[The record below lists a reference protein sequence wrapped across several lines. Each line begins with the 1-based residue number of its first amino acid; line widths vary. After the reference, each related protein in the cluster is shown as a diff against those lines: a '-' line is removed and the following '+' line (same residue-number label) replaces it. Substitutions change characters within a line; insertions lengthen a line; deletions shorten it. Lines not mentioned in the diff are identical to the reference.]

1 MSKSYNKKRVT
12 IIMLSISPLPLSAY
26 DTVDSAWVILLMRMY
41 AHLFSNPL
49 GQFDID
55 VNNNAT
61 PRKIPYDVVPDKI
74 PTGSQNGPTYGFN
87 LGYSDNNQGY
97 NPRLRE

>member
-1 MSKSYNKKRVT
+1 
-12 IIMLSISPLPLSAY
+12 MLSISLFTLSAY

-61 PRKIPYDVVPDKI
+61 SRKIP
-74 PTGSQNGPTYGFN
+74 
-87 LGYSDNNQGY
+87 
-97 NPRLRE
+97 